1 MMLAHTLAGMYN
13 HVRLQAWST
22 AIPMVIE
29 ALPDLTSWQLS

>member
-13 HVRLQAWST
+13 HVRLQAWT